1 MSGLQ
6 NFREGLRKEMSGKLT
21 TSFKSLDI
29 STPTGPSDFK
39 GLHSNISA
47 NTPGL
52 KSGSFIKEK
61 EGSWTTKG
69 LQSRIDIGKEFKE
82 FTKRGEKE
90 SPLKQFY
97 SNKGSEPFSVFTQNK
112 ESQRTSQN
120 YRDLT
125 SLVSKSPF
133 KKNESPKRDL

>member
-6 NFREGLRKEMSGKLT
+6 VFREGLRKEISGKLT
-21 TSFKSLDI
+21 GSLKSLDI

-39 GLHSNISA
+39 GLHSNLSS

-52 KSGSFIKEK
+52 TGGSFIKEK
-61 EGSWTTKG
+61 EGSWTSKG
-69 LQSRIDIGKEFKE
+69 LQSRVDLGKEFS
-82 FTKRGEKE
+82 KRGEKE

-97 SNKGSEPFSVFTQNK
+97 NSNNTKGSDPLSVFTQNK

-120 YRDLT
+120 YRDLG
-125 SLVSKSPF
+125 SLVSRSPF
-133 KKNESPKRDL
+133 KKNESPKRDM